1 MKRII
6 GILIILI
13 AGRVCWLPIHVAAHN
28 IPTDVVIQAFIKP
41 EGRQLSL
48 LVRVPLPAMQDMTV
62 PTREQGYL
70 DLGRVDAVLRNA
82 VAVWI
87 VDSLRLYEGE
97 RLLPTPALVAARVSL
112 PSDRSFS
119 DYETALAHVSGEPLP
134 QDTELYWEQGVLDVL
149 LRYPI
154 ESDASDFSIHPDF
167 ERLGLRVTN
176 VIRFLP
182 PSGVVRAFEF
192 PAGPDVIRLDPRWH
206 HAALRFVELGFFH
219 ILDGID
225 HLLFLLCLII
235 PFRRFRPLVL
245 VVTSF
250 TIAHSITLI
259 ASALGLAP
267 DALWFPPFVEMLIA
281 LSIVYMALENVI
293 GVKVERR
300 WMIAFGFGLVHG
312 LGFSFALRQTLQ
324 FAGSHLLT
332 SLVAFNAGVE
342 LGQLLVLA
350 LVIPILSLLFRYAI
364 AERLGIILL
373 SVFVAHTGWHWM
385 LERGA
390 ILSQFSWP
398 ELDAALL
405 ASAVRW
411 LMLLVIIAGALWLTS
426 VLRRPT
432 ERRQQDK
439 ASISVE

>member
-1 MKRII
+1 LKRVI
-6 GILIILI
+6 GILVVLV
-13 AGRVCWLPIHVAAHN
+13 AVAVSWLPRPAGAHD
-28 IPTDVVIQAFIKP
+28 IPSDVVIQAFVKP
-41 EGRQLSL
+41 EGRQLYFL
-48 LVRVPLPAMQDMTV
+48 LRVPLPAMQDMTV
-62 PTREQGYL
+62 PTRDQGYV
-70 DLGRVDAVLRNA
+70 DLARVDKVLRDA
-82 VAVWI
+82 VDIWI
-87 VDSLRLYEGE
+87 VDSLKVYEGE
-97 RLLPTPALVAARVSL
+97 TLLPEPDLIATRVSL
-112 PSDRSFS
+112 PSDRSFA
-119 DYETALAHVSGEPLP
+119 DYQTALAHVTGEPLP
-134 QDTELYWEQGVLDVL
+134 EDTELYWEQGMLDVL
-149 LRYPI
+149 LSYPI
-154 ESDASDFSIHPDF
+154 ESDASDFSIHPGFD
-167 ERLGLRVTN
+167 RLGLRVTN

-192 PAGPDVIRLDPRWH
+192 PAGPDLVRLDPRWH
-206 HAALRFVELGFFH
+206 QAAFRFVELGFFH

-225 HLLFLLCLII
+225 HLLFLFCLII

-293 GVKVERR
+293 GAKVERR

-332 SLVAFNAGVE
+332 SLVAFNVGVE

-350 LVIPILSLLFRYAI
+350 LVIPILSLVFRYAI
-364 AERLGIILL
+364 AERVGIIVL

-405 ASAVRW
+405 ASVLRW
-411 LMLLVIIAGALWLTS
+411 LMLLVLIAGALWLIS

-432 ERRQQDK
+432 ERGQEDK
-439 ASISVE
+439 AQVGLE